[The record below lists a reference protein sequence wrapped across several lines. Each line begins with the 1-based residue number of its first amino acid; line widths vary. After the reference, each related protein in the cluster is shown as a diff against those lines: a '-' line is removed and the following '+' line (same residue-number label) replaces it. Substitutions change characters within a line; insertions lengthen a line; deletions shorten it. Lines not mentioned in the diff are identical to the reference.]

1 MTRATCHPDRPHRA
15 HGLCNTCYARHR
27 YHHAKVVPLQQL
39 IPCAVCHE
47 HFQPTRRNQKHCS
60 RECYLVSVS
69 LQTSKRRGVGR
80 ENEDTIITRDEVL
93 AIEIIRTARGRG
105 LTRIHPRDSVARHEL
120 PAYYSAWKRRGGLYL
135 VRVRWGVAEEV
146 AA

>member
-1 MTRATCHPDRPHRA
+1 MTFAQCHPTRRHRA

-27 YHHAKVVPLQQL
+27 YHHAKVVPLQRL
-39 IPCAVCHE
+39 TPCAVCHE
-47 HFQPTRRNQKHCS
+47 PFPPHRRDQKHCT

-80 ENEDTIITRDEVL
+80 EGEDLLITRDEAL
-93 AIEIIRTARGRG
+93 ATEIVRTARGRG
-105 LTRIHPRDSVARHEL
+105 LARIHPRDSVARHEL
-120 PAYYSAWKRRGGLYL
+120 PTYYSAWKRRGGLYL
-135 VRVRWGVAEEV
+135 VRVRWAEGDEV